1 MSGRSRTGL
10 LAWPADA
17 SGNLIFLLLP
27 TLPQFY
33 ALLQRILRPR
43 CWPSRRP
50 AGLLLALLAWVGL
63 SSPAL
68 AARSYWD
75 VSYDSLAAT
84 LPRQP
89 TTAARLQT
97 LQHLLDLRPTGPQAL
112 PLLDRLLALNAQ
124 AEAFDDRPYRS
135 LRAGVAL
142 WQQGKANAAALDSM
156 HQAIAGFDRVGRP
169 IPWVLTDLAGLYNR
183 LNRMED
189 RRRYYETRLAYYRV
203 RGAVQNEA
211 ACYVSQG
218 GYYRRMGDYNRTLN
232 NILRAADLLKG
243 YDQRMYV
250 RELLVAGDVYA
261 QWGNH
266 ARAAQYLNM
275 AQRLPDFRR
284 IDGMAREYTFLT
296 LSRGYARNG
305 QLPMALVLA
314 DSVLAARVPDP
325 LEQQLSRAYG
335 LVQKS
340 MLLLQQQ
347 HLGPVAGLLARAQH
361 LDDSLHVPMTGKLGE
376 FELDAAWARYYATR
390 HEEAAAE
397 KHWLLAYKKAA
408 KAQIERLQPEYL
420 QELVNFYTQRGQ
432 PAQALRYANAYI
444 RFVNDFSEAQSVFHV
459 AQYEGER
466 VEQAQNAQI
475 NGLHQQQAVQDERL
489 RLGQWLLLGA
499 GLAVLLVSGLVVF
512 IYRQLRTNRRTLA
525 QLRDTQAQLVQAEK
539 MAFLGEL
546 TSGIAHELQNPLTF
560 MKSFAEVSTELVDDM
575 DGNAVP
581 HPNDSQLRGEI
592 LAGLK
597 QNLQQ
602 ISQHGQRASSIIKD
616 MLEHSR
622 SGTGPREL
630 TDLNAL
636 AEENLLLAYQA
647 LRTQSPEFSAQLVR
661 DFDPQLGSAAVV
673 ASDLGRVLLN
683 LCANALHAVRERQR
697 TLALVPVSAV
707 LAAPHYEPT
716 VTVRTRRLAGRAVEI
731 RVADNGTGMSDAVRE
746 RVFQPFFTTKPVG
759 EGTGLGLSLCHDI
772 IAKGHRGTLAVDTCE
787 GQGTEFII
795 LLPAT

>member
-1 MSGRSRTGL
+1 MG
-10 LAWPADA
+10 A
-17 SGNLIFLLLP
+17 
-27 TLPQFY
+27 
-33 ALLQRILRPR
+33 
-43 CWPSRRP
+43 RP
-50 AGLLLALLAWVGL
+50 APWLLGLLLAWACLG
-63 SSPAL
+63 SPAR
-68 AARSYWD
+68 AARPYWD

-89 TTAARLQT
+89 TNEARLQT

-112 PLLDRLLALNAQ
+112 PLLDRLLALNQ
-124 AEAFDDRPYRS
+124 QLNTLDDRPYRS

-142 WQQGKANAAALDSM
+142 WQQGSADVAALDSL
-156 HQAIAGFDRVGRP
+156 HHAVAGFDRANRP
-169 IPWVLTDLAGLYNR
+169 IPWVLIDLVTLYNR
-183 LNRMED
+183 LNRMEE
-189 RRRYYETRLAYYRV
+189 RRRYYEARLAYYRV
-203 RGAVQNEA
+203 HGQQQNVA
-211 ACYVSQG
+211 ACYISQG

-243 YDQRMYV
+243 YDQRLYI

-266 ARAAQYLNM
+266 ARAGRYLKM
-275 AQRLPDFRR
+275 GQQLPDFQR
-284 IDGMAREYTFLT
+284 IDGMAREYTFLS
-296 LSRGYARNG
+296 LSRAYARNG
-305 QLPMALVLA
+305 RVPAALAMA

-325 LEQQLSRAYG
+325 LEQQLSSAYG

-340 MLLLQQQ
+340 QLLLRQQQ
-347 HLGPVAGLLARAQH
+347 LAAAGRLLARAQR

-376 FELDAAWARYYATR
+376 FELDAAWARYYTAL
-390 HEEAAAE
+390 HAE
-397 KHWLLAYKKAA
+397 DRVEQHWLLAYQKAA
-408 KAQIERLQPEYL
+408 AAQIERLQPEYL
-420 QELVNFYTQRGQ
+420 KELVGFYTRHGQ
-432 PAQALRYANAYI
+432 AAKALRYANIYI
-444 RFVNDFSEAQSVFHV
+444 HFNDDFTAAQSVFHV

-466 VEQAQNAQI
+466 VEQAQSSQI
-475 NGLHQQQAVQDERL
+475 SGLRQQQAVQAVRL

-499 GLAVLLVSGLVVF
+499 GLAVVLVSGLGVF

-560 MKSFAEVSTELVDDM
+560 MKSFAEVSTELVDDI
-575 DGNAVP
+575 DGHVVP
-581 HPNDSQLRGEI
+581 NPHGSQLRSEI

-622 SGTGPREL
+622 SGAGPRL
-630 TDLNAL
+630 PTDLNAL

-647 LRTQSPEFSAQLVR
+647 LRTQSPEFNAQLVR
-661 DFDPQLGSAAVV
+661 DFDPHLGLVAVV

-697 TLALVPVSAV
+697 ELALVPTPAA
-707 LAAPHYEPT
+707 LAAPHYEAT
-716 VTVRTRRLAGRAVEI
+716 VTVRTRRLAGRLVEI
-731 RVADNGTGMSDAVRE
+731 RVADNGSGMPEHVRE
-746 RVFQPFFTTKPVG
+746 KIFQPFFTTKPVG
-759 EGTGLGLSLCHDI
+759 EGTGLGLSLCQDI
-772 IAKGHRGTLAVDTCE
+772 VAKGHGGTLAVDTRV

-795 LLPAT
+795 TLSPA

>member
-1 MSGRSRTGL
+1 MSYSH
-10 LAWPADA
+10 
-17 SGNLIFLLLP
+17 
-27 TLPQFY
+27 
-33 ALLQRILRPR
+33 ALRRILQPARLLGP
-43 CWPSRRP
+43 RP
-50 AGLLLALLAWVGL
+50 ASWLLGLLLACACLAG
-63 SSPAL
+63 PAQ

-75 VSYDSLAAT
+75 VSYDSLATT
-84 LPRQP
+84 LAQQP
-89 TTAARLQT
+89 TDVARLQT

-112 PLLDRLLALNAQ
+112 PLLDRLLALNQQLRTVDAQ
-124 AEAFDDRPYRS
+124 PYRS

-142 WQQGKANAAALDSM
+142 WQQGSADAAALDSL
-156 HQAIAGFDRVGRP
+156 HAAIAGFDRVGRP
-169 IPWVLTDLAGLYNR
+169 IPWVLIDLAALYNR
-183 LNRMED
+183 LNRLED
-189 RRRYYETRLAYYRV
+189 RRRYYEARLANYRV
-203 RGAVQNEA
+203 RGQVQNMT

-232 NILRAADLLKG
+232 NILRAADLAKG
-243 YDQRMYV
+243 YDRRLYV

-261 QWGNH
+261 QWGNR
-266 ARAAQYLNM
+266 ARAEQYLSM
-275 AQRLPDFRR
+275 AQREPDFQR
-284 IDGMAREYTFLT
+284 IDGMSREYTFLS
-296 LSRGYARNG
+296 LSRAHARKG
-305 QLPMALVLA
+305 QLPTALVLA

-325 LEQQLSRAYG
+325 FEQQMSRAYG

-340 MLLLQQQ
+340 LLYLQQQ
-347 HLGPVAGLLARAQH
+347 QPTAAAPLLARAQR

-376 FELDAAWARYYATR
+376 FELDATWARYYTAR
-390 HEEAAAE
+390 HDDARAEQHWLRAYHKAAAA
-397 KHWLLAYKKAA
+397 H
-408 KAQIERLQPEYL
+408 IERLQPEYL
-420 QELVNFYTQRGQ
+420 KALVDFYTRRQQ
-432 PAQALRYANAYI
+432 PAQAQYYANAYI
-444 RFVNDFSEAQSVFHV
+444 RYAIAFNAAQSVFHV

-475 NGLHQQQAVQDERL
+475 SALRQQQAVQAVRL
-489 RLGQWLLLGA
+489 RLSKWLLLGA
-499 GLAVLLVSGLVVF
+499 GLAVALVSGLGAF
-512 IYRQLRTNRRTLA
+512 IYRQLRTNRNTLS

-575 DGNAVP
+575 DGNATP
-581 HPNDSQLRGEI
+581 QPKDSQLRSEI

-622 SGTGPREL
+622 TGTSPRVP

-647 LRTQSPEFSAQLVR
+647 LRSQSPDFDAQLVR
-661 DFDPQLGSAAVV
+661 DFDPHLGPVAVV

-697 TLALVPVSAV
+697 ELELVVVSTSGAP
-707 LAAPHYEPT
+707 AEPHYVPT
-716 VTVRTRRLAGRAVEI
+716 VTVRTRRRAGRTVEI
-731 RVADNGTGMSDAVRE
+731 RVCDNGPGMPDHIRE
-746 RVFQPFFTTKPVG
+746 KIFQPFFTTKPVG

-772 IAKGHRGTLAVDTCE
+772 VAKGHGGTLVVDTCE

-795 LLPAT
+795 TLTSA

>member
-1 MSGRSRTGL
+1 MPPPGPPGPRWASWL
-10 LAWPADA
+10 L
-17 SGNLIFLLLP
+17 
-27 TLPQFY
+27 
-33 ALLQRILRPR
+33 
-43 CWPSRRP
+43 
-50 AGLLLALLAWVGL
+50 GLLLAWAGAAG
-63 SSPAL
+63 PAH
-68 AARSYWD
+68 AARPYWD

-84 LPRQP
+84 LPQQP
-89 TTAARLQT
+89 SEAARLQT
-97 LQHLLDLRPTGPQAL
+97 LQHLLDLRPTGSQAL
-112 PLLDRLLALNAQ
+112 PLLDRLLALNQ
-124 AEAFDDRPYRS
+124 QLGTLDDRPYRS

-142 WQQGKANAAALDSM
+142 WQQGKADAAALDSL
-156 HQAIAGFDRVGRP
+156 HRAIAGFDRVSRP
-169 IPWVLTDLAGLYNR
+169 IPWILIDLAALYNR

-189 RRRYYETRLAYYRV
+189 RRRYYEKRLAYYRV
-203 RGAVQNEA
+203 RGQVQNEA
-211 ACYVSQG
+211 ACYVSEG

-232 NILRAADLLKG
+232 SILRAADLLKG

-261 QWGNH
+261 QWGNQ
-266 ARAAQYLNM
+266 ARATQYLSM

-296 LSRGYARNG
+296 LSRGYARDG
-305 QLPMALVLA
+305 QLPTAMVLA

-325 LEQQLSRAYG
+325 LEQQVSRAYG
-335 LVQKS
+335 LVQKA
-340 MLLLQQQ
+340 LLCLQQQ
-347 HLGPVAGLLARAQH
+347 QPAAAALLLARAQH

-376 FELDAAWARYYATR
+376 FELDAAWARYYAVR
-390 HEEAAAE
+390 HDDARAE
-397 KHWLLAYKKAA
+397 KHWLLAYQKAA
-408 KAQIERLQPEYL
+408 RAQIERLQPEYL
-420 QELVNFYTQRGQ
+420 KALVSFYTRRGQ
-432 PAQALRYANAYI
+432 PAQALRYANAFI
-444 RFVNDFSEAQSVFHV
+444 RFNDDFAAAQSVFHV

-466 VEQAQNAQI
+466 IEQAQNTQI
-475 NGLHQQQAVQDERL
+475 ASLRQQQAVQAVRL

-499 GLAVLLVSGLVVF
+499 VLAVLLVSGLGVL

-560 MKSFAEVSTELVDDM
+560 MKSFAEVSTELVNDM
-575 DGNAVP
+575 GGHATA
-581 HPNDSQLRGEI
+581 HHSGSQLRGEI

-622 SGTGPREL
+622 SGTGPRAP

-647 LRTQSPEFSAQLVR
+647 LRAQSPEFQAQLVR
-661 DFDPQLGSAAVV
+661 DFDPQLALVAVV
-673 ASDLGRVLLN
+673 ATDLGRVMLN
-683 LCANALHAVRERQR
+683 LCTNALHAVRERQR
-697 TLALVPVSAV
+697 ALAQVPVSEV

-716 VTVRTRRLAGRAVEI
+716 VTVRTRRLSRRTVEI
-731 RVADNGTGMSDAVRE
+731 RVADNGTGMPEHVRDKI
-746 RVFQPFFTTKPVG
+746 FQPFFTTKPAG

-772 IAKGHRGTLAVDTCE
+772 VTKGHSGTLAVDTAE
-787 GQGTEFII
+787 GKGTEFII
-795 LLPAT
+795 TLSPA

>member
-1 MSGRSRTGL
+1 MSYS
-10 LAWPADA
+10 
-17 SGNLIFLLLP
+17 
-27 TLPQFY
+27 Y
-33 ALLQRILRPR
+33 ALRRILQPGRPPGPR
-43 CWPSRRP
+43 LALWLL
-50 AGLLLALLAWVGL
+50 GLLLAWVCPGL
-63 SSPAL
+63 SAQ
-68 AARSYWD
+68 AARPYWD

-89 TTAARLQT
+89 TDEARLQT

-112 PLLDRLLALNAQ
+112 PLLDRLLVLNQQLGTLDAQ
-124 AEAFDDRPYRS
+124 PYQS

-142 WQQGKANAAALDSM
+142 WKQGSADAAALDSM
-156 HQAIAGFDRVGRP
+156 HHAIVGFDRVGRP
-169 IPWVLTDLAGLYNR
+169 IPWILIDLVSLYNR
-183 LNRMED
+183 LNRMEE
-189 RRRYYETRLAYYRV
+189 RRRYYEARLAHYRV
-203 RGAVQNEA
+203 RGQVQNEA

-261 QWGNH
+261 QWGNDNL
-266 ARAAQYLNM
+266 ATRYLSM

-305 QLPMALVLA
+305 LLPMAQVLA

-325 LEQQLSRAYG
+325 LERKLSRAYG

-340 MLLLQQQ
+340 LLYLQQQ
-347 HLGPVAGLLARAQH
+347 QLAAAAPLLARAQR

-376 FELDAAWARYYATR
+376 FELDAAWARYYTAR
-390 HEEAAAE
+390 HNEAQAE
-397 KHWLLAYKKAA
+397 RHWLLAYRKAMA
-408 KAQIERLQPEYL
+408 AHIERLQPEYL
-420 QELVNFYTQRGQ
+420 KELVRFYTRRSQ
-432 PAQALRYANAYI
+432 PAQALHYANAYI
-444 RFVNDFSEAQSVFHV
+444 RFNDDFTAAQSVFHV
-459 AQYEGER
+459 AHYEGER
-466 VEQAQNAQI
+466 VEQAQNNQI
-475 NGLHQQQAVQDERL
+475 ASLRQLQAVQAVRL

-499 GLAVLLVSGLVVF
+499 GLAVLLVSGLGVF
-512 IYRQLRTNRRTLA
+512 IYRQLSTNRRTLL
-525 QLRDTQAQLVQAEK
+525 QLRATQAQLVQAEK

-560 MKSFAEVSTELVDDM
+560 MKSFAEVSTGLVDDIN
-575 DGNAVP
+575 GNAAP
-581 HPNDSQLRGEI
+581 HANDSPLRSEI

-622 SGTGPREL
+622 SGTSPREL

-636 AEENLLLAYQA
+636 AEANLLLAYQA
-647 LRTQSPEFSAQLVR
+647 LRTQSPEFNAHLVR
-661 DFDPQLGSAAVV
+661 EFDSHLGPVAVV

-697 TLALVPVSAV
+697 ELALVPPSEV
-707 LAAPHYEPT
+707 LAPLHYEPT
-716 VTVRTRRLAGRAVEI
+716 VTVRTRRLPGRTVEI
-731 RVADNGTGMSDAVRE
+731 RVGDNGPGMPDHVRE
-746 RVFQPFFTTKPVG
+746 KIFQPFFTTKPVG

-772 IAKGHRGTLAVDTCE
+772 VAKGHGGTLTVDTCE
-787 GQGTEFII
+787 GKGTEFII
-795 LLPAT
+795 TLLPA

>member
-1 MSGRSRTGL
+1 MPNFYTLRRTLKPAPPSG
-10 LAWPADA
+10 
-17 SGNLIFLLLP
+17 
-27 TLPQFY
+27 
-33 ALLQRILRPR
+33 
-43 CWPSRRP
+43 CRP
-50 AGLLLALLAWVGL
+50 APWLLGLLLAWACLG
-63 SSPAL
+63 SPAR
-68 AARSYWD
+68 AARLYWD
-75 VSYDSLAAT
+75 VSYDSLAAA
-84 LPRQP
+84 LPHQP
-89 TTAARLQT
+89 TNEARLQT

-112 PLLDRLLALNAQ
+112 PLLDRLLVLNQ
-124 AEAFDDRPYRS
+124 QLGTLDDRPYRS

-142 WQQGKANAAALDSM
+142 WQQGHSDAAALDCL
-156 HQAIAGFDRVGRP
+156 HRAIAGFDRAGRP
-169 IPWVLTDLAGLYNR
+169 IPWVLIDLAGLYNR

-189 RRRYYETRLAYYRV
+189 RRRYYEDRLAYYRV
-203 RGAVQNEA
+203 RGQVQNVA
-211 ACYVSQG
+211 ACYLSQG

-243 YDQRMYV
+243 YDQRLYV

-266 ARAAQYLNM
+266 ARAEQYLNM

-284 IDGMAREYTFLT
+284 IDGMARGYTFLT

-305 QLPMALVLA
+305 QLPMAQVLA

-335 LVQKS
+335 LVQKG
-340 MLLLQQQ
+340 LLYLQQQ
-347 HLGPVAGLLARAQH
+347 QQPAAAVLLARAQH

-376 FELDAAWARYYATR
+376 FELDAAWARYYTAR
-390 HEEAAAE
+390 HDDAQAE
-397 KHWLLAYKKAA
+397 KRWLLAYQKAA
-408 KAQIERLQPEYL
+408 AAQIARLQPEYL
-420 QELVNFYTQRGQ
+420 QELVNFYTRRGQ

-444 RFVNDFSEAQSVFHV
+444 HFNDDFTAAQSVFHV

-475 NGLHQQQAVQDERL
+475 NGLRQQQAVQAVRL
-489 RLGQWLLLGA
+489 RLGQWLLLGT
-499 GLAVLLVSGLVVF
+499 GLAVVLVSGLGVF

-525 QLRDTQAQLVQAEK
+525 QLRDAQAQLVQAEK

-560 MKSFAEVSTELVDDM
+560 MKSFAEVSTELVDDI
-575 DGNAVP
+575 DGQATP
-581 HPNDSQLRGEI
+581 HPNDGQLRSEI

-622 SGTGPREL
+622 SGTGPRL
-630 TDLNAL
+630 PTDLNAL

-661 DFDPQLGSAAVV
+661 DFDLQLGPVAVV

-697 TLALVPVSAV
+697 ELALVPASEV
-707 LAAPHYEPT
+707 LAPLHYEPT
-716 VTVRTRRLAGRAVEI
+716 VTVRTRRLAGRTVEI
-731 RVADNGTGMSDAVRE
+731 RVVDNGSGMPDEVRE
-746 RVFQPFFTTKPVG
+746 KIFQPFFTTKPVG

-772 IAKGHRGTLAVDTCE
+772 IAKGHGGVLAVDTCE

-795 LLPAT
+795 TLTPA

>member
-1 MSGRSRTGL
+1 MPYFLALHRILQPDRPLGL
-10 LAWPADA
+10 WPAPW
-17 SGNLIFLLLP
+17 LL
-27 TLPQFY
+27 
-33 ALLQRILRPR
+33 
-43 CWPSRRP
+43 
-50 AGLLLALLAWVGL
+50 GLLLAWACLGG
-63 SSPAL
+63 PAL
-68 AARSYWD
+68 AARPYWD
-75 VSYDSLAAT
+75 VSYDSLAAA

-89 TTAARLQT
+89 TDAARLQT

-112 PLLDRLLALNAQ
+112 PLLDRLLALNQQLGTLDAQ
-124 AEAFDDRPYRS
+124 PYQS

-142 WQQGKANAAALDSM
+142 WQQGSADAAALDSL
-156 HQAIAGFDRVGRP
+156 HHAIVGFDRTNRP
-169 IPWVLTDLAGLYNR
+169 IPWLLIDLVVLYNR

-189 RRRYYETRLAYYRV
+189 RRRYYEERLAHYRV
-203 RGAVQNEA
+203 RGQVQNVA

-232 NILRAADLLKG
+232 HILRAADLLKA

-261 QWGNH
+261 QWGNY
-266 ARAAQYLNM
+266 ARAAHYLNM
-275 AQRLPDFRR
+275 AQRMPDFRR
-284 IDGMAREYTFLT
+284 VDGMAREYTFLS
-296 LSRGYARNG
+296 LSRAYARNG
-305 QLPMALVLA
+305 QLPTAQLLA

-325 LEQQLSRAYG
+325 LEQQTSRAYG

-340 MLLLQQQ
+340 LLYLLQRQP
-347 HLGPVAGLLARAQH
+347 LAAAPLLARAQH

-376 FELDAAWARYYATR
+376 FELDAAWARYYALR
-390 HEEAAAE
+390 YDNAHAE
-397 KHWLLAYKKAA
+397 QHWLLAYRKAVA
-408 KAQIERLQPEYL
+408 AHIERLQPEYL
-420 QELVNFYTQRGQ
+420 KELTDFYTRTGQ
-432 PAQALRYANAYI
+432 AAQAQRYANEYI
-444 RFVNDFSEAQSVFHV
+444 RYAIAFNAAQSVFHV

-466 VEQAQNAQI
+466 VEQAQTAQI
-475 NGLHQQQAVQDERL
+475 EGLRQQHAVQAVRL

-499 GLAVLLVSGLVVF
+499 GLVVVLVSGLGVF
-512 IYRQLRTNRRTLA
+512 IYRQLRANRRTLV

-560 MKSFAEVSTELVDDM
+560 MKSFADVSTGLVDDM
-575 DGNAVP
+575 DGGRSPAGP
-581 HPNDSQLRGEI
+581 GLKDEI

-602 ISQHGQRASSIIKD
+602 ISQHGQRASSIIRD
-616 MLEHSR
+616 MLAHSR
-622 SGTGPREL
+622 SGAGPRVP

-647 LRTQSPEFSAQLVR
+647 LRTQSPEFDAQLVR
-661 DFDPQLGSAAVV
+661 DFDPHLGLVAVV
-673 ASDLGRVLLN
+673 TSDLGRVLLN

-697 TLALVPVSAV
+697 ALALIPPPAA

-716 VTVRTRRLAGRAVEI
+716 VTVRTRRTAGRTVEI
-731 RVADNGTGMSDAVRE
+731 RVCDNGPGMPDHVRE
-746 RVFQPFFTTKPVG
+746 KIFEPFFTTKPVG

-772 IAKGHRGTLAVDTCE
+772 IAKGHGGTLAVHTVE

-795 LLPAT
+795 SLLPA

>member
-1 MSGRSRTGL
+1 MPSS
-10 LAWPADA
+10 
-17 SGNLIFLLLP
+17 
-27 TLPQFY
+27 Y
-33 ALLQRILRPR
+33 ALRRILQPGG
-43 CWPSRRP
+43 PPGPRP
-50 AGLLLALLAWVGL
+50 ALWLWGLLLAWACL
-63 SSPAL
+63 SQPAQ
-68 AARSYWD
+68 AARTYWD
-75 VSYDSLAAT
+75 VSYDSLATT

-89 TTAARLQT
+89 TNEARLQT
-97 LQHLLDLRPTGPQAL
+97 LQHLLDLRPTGPLAL
-112 PLLDRLLALNAQ
+112 PLLDRLLALNQ
-124 AEAFDDRPYRS
+124 QLGTFDERPYRS

-142 WQQGKANAAALDSM
+142 WQQGHADAAALDSL
-156 HQAIAGFDRVGRP
+156 HRAIAGFDRVGRP
-169 IPWVLTDLAGLYNR
+169 IPWVLIDLAGLYNR

-189 RRRYYETRLAYYRV
+189 RRRYYETRLAYYRL
-203 RGAVQNEA
+203 RGQVQNEA

-218 GYYRRMGDYNRTLN
+218 GYYRRMGDFNRTLN

-266 ARAAQYLNM
+266 ARAEQYLSM
-275 AQRLPDFRR
+275 AQQLPDFRR
-284 IDGMAREYTFLT
+284 VDGMAREYTFLT

-305 QLPMALVLA
+305 QLLRAHHLA

-335 LVQKS
+335 LVQKA
-340 MLLLQQQ
+340 LLCLQQQ
-347 HLGPVAGLLARAQH
+347 QLAAAAALLARAQR

-376 FELDAAWARYYATR
+376 FELDAAWARYHVAR
-390 HEEAAAE
+390 HADAQAE
-397 KHWLLAYKKAA
+397 KRWLLAYQKAVA
-408 KAQIERLQPEYL
+408 AHIELLQPEYL
-420 QELVNFYTQRGQ
+420 KELVDFYTRRGQ

-444 RFVNDFSEAQSVFHV
+444 RFVHDFTAAQSVFHV

-466 VEQAQNAQI
+466 VEHAQNAQI
-475 NGLHQQQAVQDERL
+475 SGLRQQQAVQAVRL

-499 GLAVLLVSGLVVF
+499 GLTVVLVSGLGVCL
-512 IYRQLRTNRRTLA
+512 YRQLRTNRRTLV
-525 QLRDTQAQLVQAEK
+525 QLRETQAQLVQAEK

-575 DGNAVP
+575 DGHAVP
-581 HPNDSQLRGEI
+581 QSNDSLLRSEI

-622 SGTGPREL
+622 SGTGPREP

-636 AEENLLLAYQA
+636 AEQNLLLAYQA
-647 LRTQSPEFSAQLVR
+647 LRVQSPEFSAQLVR
-661 DFDPQLGSAAVV
+661 DFDPHLGFVAVV
-673 ASDLGRVLLN
+673 ALDLGRVLLN
-683 LCANALHAVRERQR
+683 LCVNALHAVRERQR
-697 TLALVPVSAV
+697 ELALLPTSQV

-716 VTVRTRRLAGRAVEI
+716 VTVRTRRLAGRTVEI
-731 RVADNGTGMSDAVRE
+731 RVADNGTGMPGHVRE
-746 RVFQPFFTTKPVG
+746 KIFQPFFTTKPAG

-772 IAKGHRGTLAVDTCE
+772 IAKGHGGTLTVDTYE

-795 LLPAT
+795 ILTPA

>member
-1 MSGRSRTGL
+1 
-10 LAWPADA
+10 
-17 SGNLIFLLLP
+17 
-27 TLPQFY
+27 
-33 ALLQRILRPR
+33 
-43 CWPSRRP
+43 
-50 AGLLLALLAWVGL
+50 
-63 SSPAL
+63 
-68 AARSYWD
+68 
-75 VSYDSLAAT
+75 
-84 LPRQP
+84 
-89 TTAARLQT
+89 
-97 LQHLLDLRPTGPQAL
+97 
-112 PLLDRLLALNAQ
+112 
-124 AEAFDDRPYRS
+124 
-135 LRAGVAL
+135 
-142 WQQGKANAAALDSM
+142 
-156 HQAIAGFDRVGRP
+156 
-169 IPWVLTDLAGLYNR
+169 
-183 LNRMED
+183 
-189 RRRYYETRLAYYRV
+189 
-203 RGAVQNEA
+203 
-211 ACYVSQG
+211 
-218 GYYRRMGDYNRTLN
+218 
-232 NILRAADLLKG
+232 
-243 YDQRMYV
+243 
-250 RELLVAGDVYA
+250 
-261 QWGNH
+261 
-266 ARAAQYLNM
+266 
-275 AQRLPDFRR
+275 
-284 IDGMAREYTFLT
+284 

-340 MLLLQQQ
+340 LLLLQQQ
-347 HLGPVAGLLARAQH
+347 QPGPVAGLLARAQH

-376 FELDAAWARYYATR
+376 FELDAAWARYYTAR

-420 QELVNFYTQRGQ
+420 QELVNFYTRRGQ
-432 PAQALRYANAYI
+432 PAQALGYANAYI
-444 RFVNDFSEAQSVFHV
+444 RFINDFSAAQSVFHV

-466 VEQAQNAQI
+466 VEQAQNTQI
-475 NGLHQQQAVQDERL
+475 SGLRQQQAVQAVRL

-499 GLAVLLVSGLVVF
+499 GLAVLLVSGLGVF
-512 IYRQLRTNRRTLA
+512 IYRQLRTNRRTLG

-575 DGNAVP
+575 DGNAP
-581 HPNDSQLRGEI
+581 HLNDSQLRSEI

-616 MLEHSR
+616 MLAHSR

-661 DFDPQLGSAAVV
+661 DFDPQLGTTAVV

-683 LCANALHAVRERQR
+683 LCANALHAVRERQCA
-697 TLALVPVSAV
+697 LALVPASAT
-707 LAAPHYEPT
+707 LDDPHYEPT
-716 VTVRTRRLAGRAVEI
+716 VTVRTRRLADRIIEI
-731 RVADNGTGMSDAVRE
+731 RVGDNGTGMSAAVRE

>member
-1 MSGRSRTGL
+1 M
-10 LAWPADA
+10 PY
-17 SGNLIFLLLP
+17 
-27 TLPQFY
+27 FY
-33 ALLQRILRPR
+33 ALRRILQPG
-43 CWPSRRP
+43 CPFGCRP
-50 AGLLLALLAWVGL
+50 APWLLGLLLAWACLG
-63 SSPAL
+63 SPAR
-68 AARSYWD
+68 AARPYWD
-75 VSYDSLAAT
+75 VSYDSLAVT

-89 TTAARLQT
+89 TDEARLQT
-97 LQHLLDLRPTGPQAL
+97 LQHLLDLRPTGAQAL
-112 PLLDRLLALNAQ
+112 PLLDRLLALNQQLGAFEAQ
-124 AEAFDDRPYRS
+124 PYRS

-142 WQQGKANAAALDSM
+142 WQQGKADAAALDSM
-156 HQAIAGFDRVGRP
+156 HRAIAGFDRVGRP
-169 IPWVLTDLAGLYNR
+169 IPWILIDLAGLYNR

-211 ACYVSQG
+211 ACYMSQG

-232 NILRAADLLKG
+232 SILRAADLLKG
-243 YDQRMYV
+243 YDQRLYV

-261 QWGNH
+261 QWGNY

-305 QLPMALVLA
+305 ELATAQHLA

-325 LEQQLSRAYG
+325 LDQQLSRAYG
-335 LVQKS
+335 MVQKS
-340 MLLLQQQ
+340 LLYLQQQ
-347 HLGPVAGLLARAQH
+347 QPAAAAALLARAQR

-376 FELDAAWARYYATR
+376 FELDAAWARYYAAR
-390 HEEAAAE
+390 HDDAQAE
-397 KHWLLAYKKAA
+397 KHWLLAYQKAA
-408 KAQIERLQPEYL
+408 AAQIERLQPEYL
-420 QELVNFYTQRGQ
+420 KELVNFYTRRGQ
-432 PAQALRYANAYI
+432 PAQAQRYANAYI
-444 RFVNDFSEAQSVFHV
+444 RFNDDFTAAQSVFHV

-475 NGLHQQQAVQDERL
+475 GALRQQQAVQAVRL

-499 GLAVLLVSGLVVF
+499 GLAVVLVSGLVVF

-560 MKSFAEVSTELVDDM
+560 MKSFAEVSTELVDDI
-575 DGNAVP
+575 DGQAAP
-581 HPNDSQLRGEI
+581 HQNGSQLRGEI

-622 SGTGPREL
+622 SGTGQRVP

-647 LRTQSPEFSAQLVR
+647 LRTQSPDFSAQLIR
-661 DFDPQLGSAAVV
+661 DLDPHLGPVAVV

-697 TLALVPVSAV
+697 ELALVPVSEV

-716 VTVRTRRLAGRAVEI
+716 VTVRTRRLSGRTVEI
-731 RVADNGTGMSDAVRE
+731 RVCDNGTGMPDHVRE
-746 RVFQPFFTTKPVG
+746 KIFQPFFTTKPVG

-772 IAKGHRGTLAVDTCE
+772 IAKGHGGTLAVDTCE
-787 GQGTEFII
+787 GKGTEFII
-795 LLPAT
+795 TLSPA

>member
-1 MSGRSRTGL
+1 MPHF
-10 LAWPADA
+10 LA
-17 SGNLIFLLLP
+17 LH
-27 TLPQFY
+27 
-33 ALLQRILRPR
+33 RILRLDRSPGL
-43 CWPSRRP
+43 RP
-50 AGLLLALLAWVGL
+50 APWLLGLLLAWACLGG
-63 SSPAL
+63 PAR
-68 AARSYWD
+68 AARPYWD

-89 TTAARLQT
+89 TDAARLHT

-112 PLLDRLLALNAQ
+112 PLLDRLLALNQQLGTLDA
-124 AEAFDDRPYRS
+124 RPYHS

-142 WQQGKANAAALDSM
+142 WQQGSADAAALDSL
-156 HQAIAGFDRVGRP
+156 HRAIAGFDRTNRP
-169 IPWVLTDLAGLYNR
+169 IPWVLIDLAALYNR

-189 RRRYYETRLAYYRV
+189 RRRYYEDRLAHYRV
-203 RGAVQNEA
+203 RGPVQNVA

-218 GYYRRMGDYNRTLN
+218 GYFRRMGDYNRTLN

-250 RELLVAGDVYA
+250 RELLVAGDVYE

-266 ARAAQYLNM
+266 ARATQYLGM
-275 AQRLPDFRR
+275 AQRLHDFQRV
-284 IDGMAREYTFLT
+284 DGMAREYTFLSM
-296 LSRGYARNG
+296 SRAYACNG
-305 QLPMALVLA
+305 QLATAHQLV
-314 DSVLAARVPDP
+314 DSVLIARVPDP

-340 MLLLQQQ
+340 LLYLQQRQ
-347 HLGPVAGLLARAQH
+347 PAAAAVLLARAQH

-376 FELDAAWARYYATR
+376 FELDAAWARYYVAR
-390 HEEAAAE
+390 HDDARAEQRWLRAYQQAAAA
-397 KHWLLAYKKAA
+397 H
-408 KAQIERLQPEYL
+408 IERLQPEYL
-420 QELVNFYTQRGQ
+420 KELVRFYTRRGQ
-432 PAQALRYANAYI
+432 PAQAQRYANAYI
-444 RFVNDFSEAQSVFHV
+444 RFNDDFAVAQGVFHV

-466 VEQAQNAQI
+466 VEQAKNAQI
-475 NGLHQQQAVQDERL
+475 GALRQQQAVQAVRL

-499 GLAVLLVSGLVVF
+499 GLAVLLVSGLGVL

-525 QLRDTQAQLVQAEK
+525 QLRETQAQLVQAEK

-560 MKSFAEVSTELVDDM
+560 MKSFAEVSTGLVDDI
-575 DGNAVP
+575 DGQDAP
-581 HPNDSQLRGEI
+581 HPNDGQLQSEI

-622 SGTGPREL
+622 SGASPRL
-630 TDLNAL
+630 PTDLNAL

-661 DFDPQLGSAAVV
+661 DFDARLGPVAVV

-697 TLALVPVSAV
+697 ELALEPAPAA

-716 VTVRTRRLAGRAVEI
+716 VTVRTRRMAGRTVEI
-731 RVADNGTGMSDAVRE
+731 RVCDNGRGMPDHIRE
-746 RVFQPFFTTKPVG
+746 KVFEPFFTTKPVG

-772 IAKGHRGTLAVDTCE
+772 IAKGHGGTLVVDTCE

-795 LLPAT
+795 TLSSA

>member
-1 MSGRSRTGL
+1 MGRLRRQRYFFVFLPAL
-10 LAWPADA
+10 LH
-17 SGNLIFLLLP
+17 S
-27 TLPQFY
+27 Y
-33 ALLQRILRPR
+33 ALRRTLQPGRPIGLRPGP
-43 CWPSRRP
+43 WLL
-50 AGLLLALLAWVGL
+50 GLLLAWLGL
-63 SSPAL
+63 GRPVL
-68 AARSYWD
+68 AARTYWD

-89 TTAARLQT
+89 TNEARLQT

-112 PLLDRLLALNAQ
+112 SLLDRLLALNQ
-124 AEAFDDRPYRS
+124 ELGTLDERPYRS

-142 WQQGKANAAALDSM
+142 WQQGSADAAALDSL
-156 HQAIAGFDRVGRP
+156 HHAIAGFDRANRP
-169 IPWVLTDLAGLYNR
+169 IPWVLIDLAGLYNR

-203 RGAVQNEA
+203 HGPVQNVA

-232 NILRAADLLKG
+232 NILRAADLFKG

-261 QWGNH
+261 QWGNQD
-266 ARAAQYLNM
+266 RAEQYLKM
-275 AQRLPDFRR
+275 AKRLPDFRR

-296 LSRGYARNG
+296 LSRGYARNNH
-305 QLPMALVLA
+305 LDKAMCLA

-335 LVQKS
+335 LVQKA
-340 MLLLQQQ
+340 LLYLRQQQ
-347 HLGPVAGLLARAQH
+347 PAAAGALLARAQH

-390 HEEAAAE
+390 HDEARAE
-397 KHWLLAYKKAA
+397 KHWLLAYRKAA
-408 KAQIERLQPEYL
+408 SAHIERLQPEYL
-420 QELVNFYTQRGQ
+420 QELVNFYTRRKQ

-444 RFVNDFSEAQSVFHV
+444 RFTNDFTAAQSVFHV

-466 VEQAQNAQI
+466 VEQAQTAQI
-475 NGLHQQQAVQDERL
+475 AGLRQQQAVQAVRL

-499 GLAVLLVSGLVVF
+499 GLAVVLVSALGVF
-512 IYRQLRTNRRTLA
+512 IYRQLRTNRCTLD
-525 QLRDTQAQLVQAEK
+525 QLREAQAQLVQAEK

-575 DGNAVP
+575 DGHAAP
-581 HPNDSQLRGEI
+581 HPNDGQLRSEI

-616 MLEHSR
+616 MLAHSR
-622 SGTGPREL
+622 SGAGPRL
-630 TDLNAL
+630 PADLNAL
-636 AEENLLLAYQA
+636 AEQNLLLAYQA
-647 LRTQSPEFSAQLVR
+647 LRTQSPEFSAQLIR
-661 DFDPQLGSAAVV
+661 DFDPQLGPVAVV
-673 ASDLGRVLLN
+673 AADLGRVLLN

-697 TLALVPVSAV
+697 ELALVPTPAA
-707 LAAPHYEPT
+707 LAAAHYEPT
-716 VTVRTRRLAGRAVEI
+716 VTVRTRRTAGRTVEI
-731 RVADNGTGMSDAVRE
+731 RVADNGTGMPDHVRE
-746 RVFQPFFTTKPVG
+746 RIFQPFFTTKPVG

-772 IAKGHRGTLAVDTCE
+772 IAKGHGGTLAVDTCE
-787 GQGTEFII
+787 GKGTEFII
-795 LLPAT
+795 TLSPA

>member
-1 MSGRSRTGL
+1 MPHFHSLR
-10 LAWPADA
+10 
-17 SGNLIFLLLP
+17 
-27 TLPQFY
+27 
-33 ALLQRILRPR
+33 RILQPDRPFG
-43 CWPSRRP
+43 PRP
-50 AGLLLALLAWVGL
+50 APWLLGLLLAWVCLGG
-63 SSPAL
+63 PAL
-68 AARSYWD
+68 AARPYWD

-89 TTAARLQT
+89 TDAARLQT

-112 PLLDRLLALNAQ
+112 PLLDRLLALNQ
-124 AEAFDDRPYRS
+124 QLGTLDPQPYQS
-135 LRAGVAL
+135 LRAGVVL
-142 WQQGKANAAALDSM
+142 WQQGLADAAALDSL
-156 HQAIAGFDRVGRP
+156 HRAIAGFDRTNRP
-169 IPWVLTDLAGLYNR
+169 IPWVLIDLAALYNR

-189 RRRYYETRLAYYRV
+189 RRRYYENRLAYYRV
-203 RGAVQNEA
+203 RGQVQNVA

-232 NILRAADLLKG
+232 NILRAADLAKT
-243 YDQRMYV
+243 YDQRLYV

-266 ARAAQYLNM
+266 ARATQYLNM
-275 AQRLPDFRR
+275 AQRMPDFRR
-284 IDGMAREYTFLT
+284 IDGMVREYTFLS
-296 LSRGYARNG
+296 LSRAYARNG
-305 QLPMALVLA
+305 QLPKAQLLA

-325 LEQQLSRAYG
+325 LEQQLSLAYG

-340 MLLLQQQ
+340 VLYLQQQ
-347 HLGPVAGLLARAQH
+347 QPLAAAPLLARAQR

-376 FELDAAWARYYATR
+376 FELDAAWARYYAAR
-390 HEEAAAE
+390 HDDAHAE
-397 KHWLLAYKKAA
+397 QHWLLAYHKAA
-408 KAQIERLQPEYL
+408 TAHIERLQPEYL
-420 QELVNFYTQRGQ
+420 KELAAFYTRNGQ
-432 PAQALRYANAYI
+432 SSQAQRYANEYI
-444 RFVNDFSEAQSVFHV
+444 RYAIAFNAAQSVFHV
-459 AQYEGER
+459 AQYESER
-466 VEQAQNAQI
+466 VEQAQNNQI
-475 NGLHQQQAVQDERL
+475 SALRQQHAVQAVRL

-499 GLAVLLVSGLVVF
+499 GLAVVLVSGLGVF

-560 MKSFAEVSTELVDDM
+560 MKSFAEVSTELVDDI

-581 HPNDSQLRGEI
+581 HPNDGQLRSEI

-616 MLEHSR
+616 MLAHSR
-622 SGTGPREL
+622 SGASPRVP

-647 LRTQSPEFSAQLVR
+647 LRTQSPDFNAQLVR
-661 DFDPQLGSAAVV
+661 DFDPHLGPVAVV

-697 TLALVPVSAV
+697 ELALVPTPVA

-716 VTVRTRRLAGRAVEI
+716 VTVRTRRMGARTVEI
-731 RVADNGTGMSDAVRE
+731 RVCDNGLGMPDHIRE
-746 RVFQPFFTTKPVG
+746 KIFQPFFTTKPVG

-772 IAKGHRGTLAVDTCE
+772 IAKGHGGTLAVDTCE
-787 GQGTEFII
+787 GKGTEFII
-795 LLPAT
+795 TLSPA

>member
-1 MSGRSRTGL
+1 M
-10 LAWPADA
+10 PAA
-17 SGNLIFLLLP
+17 TLFFAFLP
-27 TLPQFY
+27 AVPHFY
-33 ALLQRILRPR
+33 ALLRMMQPGCLRG
-43 CWPSRRP
+43 RRP
-50 AGLLLALLAWVGL
+50 VGWLWALLAWVGL
-63 SSPAL
+63 SSPAKG
-68 AARSYWD
+68 ARPYWD

-84 LPRQP
+84 LPRQA
-89 TTAARLQT
+89 TNEARRLT

-112 PLLDRLLALNAQ
+112 PLLDQLLALLQPQSSFDAQ
-124 AEAFDDRPYRS
+124 PYRS

-142 WQQGKANAAALDSM
+142 WQQGGADAAALDSL
-156 HQAIAGFDRVGRP
+156 HRAIAGFDRVGRP
-169 IPWVLTDLAGLYNR
+169 IPWVLIDLAGLYNR

-189 RRRYYETRLAYYRV
+189 RRRYYEARLAYYRV
-203 RGAVQNEA
+203 HGQVQNQA
-211 ACYVSQG
+211 ACYISQG

-243 YDQRMYV
+243 YDQRLYV

-266 ARAAQYLNM
+266 ARAEQYLNM
-275 AQRLPDFRR
+275 AKHLPDFRR

-305 QLPMALVLA
+305 QIDKAMVLA

-340 MLLLQQQ
+340 LLCLHQQQ
-347 HLGPVAGLLARAQH
+347 LATAGALLARAQR

-376 FELDAAWARYYATR
+376 FELDAAWARY
-390 HEEAAAE
+390 HAARREDAQAE

-408 KAQIERLQPEYL
+408 AAQIERLQPEYL
-420 QELVNFYTQRGQ
+420 QELVNFYTRRGQ

-444 RFVNDFSEAQSVFHV
+444 QFINEFTAAQSVFHV

-466 VEQAQNAQI
+466 VEQAQTTQI
-475 NGLHQQQAVQDERL
+475 SGLRQQHAVQAVRL

-499 GLAVLLVSGLVVF
+499 GVAVLLVSGLGIL

-525 QLRDTQAQLVQAEK
+525 QLRATQEQLVQAEK

-560 MKSFAEVSTELVDDM
+560 MKSFAEVSTGLVEDM
-575 DGNAVP
+575 GGQAAP
-581 HPNDSQLRGEI
+581 HAADSPLRGEI

-622 SGTGPREL
+622 SGTGPRVP

-636 AEENLLLAYQA
+636 AEENLVLAYQA
-647 LRTQSPEFSAQLVR
+647 LRTQSPEFNARLVR
-661 DFDPQLGSAAVV
+661 DFDPQLGAVAVV
-673 ASDLGRVLLN
+673 AQDLGRVLLN
-683 LCANALHAVRERQR
+683 LCTNALHAVRERQR
-697 TLALVPVSAV
+697 TLALVPASAGP
-707 LAAPHYEPT
+707 ATPYEPT
-716 VTVRTRRLAGRAVEI
+716 VTVRTRRLAGRTVEI
-731 RVADNGTGMSDAVRE
+731 RVRDNGTGMPDHVRE
-746 RVFQPFFTTKPVG
+746 RIFQPFFTTKPVG
-759 EGTGLGLSLCHDI
+759 EGTGLGLSLCYDI
-772 IAKGHRGTLAVDTCE
+772 IAKGHGGTLAVDTCE
-787 GQGTEFII
+787 GEGTEFII
-795 LLPAT
+795 TLTPAS